1 MSKFDTRKT
10 KEQIR
15 RETGYVSTPEK
26 IVWVK
31 KQFEED
37 PKMSINGS
45 GGISD
50 RMMTV
55 FGHAFRGDMLKGLK
69 ADALNELRR
78 KKEKEMQ
85 EQKQK
90 NGSPPP
96 ALFNP
101 VLKPADLN
109 QLNSPGGTRS
119 MDDMK
124 IRYQYVYEFMR
135 RNPRARNREIDQSM
149 RDKFG
154 ISVDRYFF
162 TECRR
167 RLGLSHRYTKQMLDP
182 NSATTRKLRNAKAI
196 ADWALLGAIR
206 PPDDADAAPAPTAAR
221 APTADRAPA
230 IEMTEVRAKPRKQTP
245 ADVIKTAVQLLLS
258 EVPELQSLSLV
269 IERQNGKPVPKVTFV
284 LTPQEDQ
291 IDFS

>member
-135 RNPRARNREIDQSM
+135 RNPRARNNEIDEAM
-149 RDKFG
+149 RGKFG

-167 RLGLSHRYTKQMLDP
+167 RLGLSIRRTKQMLDP
-182 NSATTRKLRNAKAI
+182 NSSTSRKLRNAKAI
-196 ADWALLGAIR
+196 ADWALLGAVK
-206 PPDDADAAPAPTAAR
+206 PLPDDAPAPTAAP
-221 APTADRAPA
+221 APAPAAPA
-230 IEMTEVRAKPRKQTP
+230 IQMTEVRAKPKKQAP
-245 ADVIKTAVQLLLS
+245 ADVIKTAIQLLLS

-269 IERQNGKPVPKVTFV
+269 IERQNGMPVPKVTYI
-284 LTPQEDQ
+284 LAPQEDQ